1 MVLEGVSIEVEAQLE
16 CLVDIDLDLA
26 LLLMAG
32 LQNLQLCESSIHPHS
47 HPLLKIQ
54 AVE

>member
-1 MVLEGVSIEVEAQLE
+1 MAGVEVVLEGVSIEVEVLLE

-32 LQNLQLCESSIHPHS
+32 L
-47 HPLLKIQ
+47 
-54 AVE
+54 